1 MSAGR
6 FLRSG
11 KGGAG
16 MSRGRS
22 VAAMEEEADPAHAA
36 RLRESL
42 ENANGIAQARA
53 LAEKAER
60 DARVGMARV
69 AAKHRAA
76 ENMERSVR
84 SSPVKSSVAS
94 HSCGKDPLWRLMHH
108 LRGYVCRTEEKRSPT
123 QHK

>member
-1 MSAGR
+1 
-6 FLRSG
+6 
-11 KGGAG
+11 

-22 VAAMEEEADPAHAA
+22 VAAREEEADPAHAA

-84 SSPVKSSVAS
+84 SSP
-94 HSCGKDPLWRLMHH
+94 G
-108 LRGYVCRTEEKRSPT
+108 
-123 QHK
+123 